1 LDASVVKN
9 TLGEAAKTV
18 DACEIHSISHT
29 ENTLA
34 DVLVSENGVS
44 LTNITEI
51 GKRRVI
57 VFPDGATSTVQSRW
71 DDDVWVEVDELNL
84 LETRRW
90 LEKGFLIVARTISME
105 NGEQVT
111 STSYFEP
118 WSNAKRRSKRRSGM
132 KRRLDSMIGLAR
144 ANSRGDLANMHNDD
158 NDDEEDPRGNRMLPS
173 TSEDGVS
180 MTSLSSDQT

>member
-1 LDASVVKN
+1 MKN

-57 VFPDGATSTVQSRW
+57 VFRW
-71 DDDVWVEVDELNL
+71 DDDG
-84 LETRRW
+84 R
-90 LEKGFLIVARTISME
+90 I
-105 NGEQVT
+105 
-111 STSYFEP
+111 EP
-118 WSNAKRRSKRRSGM
+118 EYSGAKKKRSG
-132 KRRLDSMIGLAR
+132 
-144 ANSRGDLANMHNDD
+144 
-158 NDDEEDPRGNRMLPS
+158 
-173 TSEDGVS
+173 
-180 MTSLSSDQT
+180 

>member
-1 LDASVVKN
+1 MPLFSLFLSKSDDDETDRRRRWPLPTTRVLLSGTWETSVVHNYRNFLRHCGVAFARSKLDASVVKN

-84 LETRRW
+84 LETRGW
-90 LEKGFLIVARTISME
+90 LE
-105 NGEQVT
+105 
-111 STSYFEP
+111 
-118 WSNAKRRSKRRSGM
+118 
-132 KRRLDSMIGLAR
+132 
-144 ANSRGDLANMHNDD
+144 
-158 NDDEEDPRGNRMLPS
+158 
-173 TSEDGVS
+173 
-180 MTSLSSDQT
+180 